1 MKKSK
6 KTGTLGA
13 FEILRESSKKYV
25 VWDVE
30 MNEDLRVSME
40 KIGREEAEK
49 DTSIFVNVGFC
60 KTLERVVQQK
70 TTNKKKKA

>member
-6 KTGTLGA
+6 KTETLGV
-13 FEILRESSKKYV
+13 FEILKESSKKYV

-30 MNEDLRVSME
+30 MNEELRVSME

-49 DTSIFVNVGFC
+49 DTFIFVNIGFN
-60 KTLERVVQQK
+60 KTLEKFVQQK
-70 TTNKKKKA
+70 KTSKKKKA